1 MLQSNVLEVA
11 IKNLKN
17 IEDLNVA
24 LPLDKGIYA
33 FTGNNGS
40 GKSTIF
46 NVIAKTVYSSALE
59 NHFSGSNL
67 YNGAEVI
74 YKYNNQTWHWK
85 KNNTWKQETPNTK
98 YLKLKGTYESS
109 LIFGNRFSDAHKSS
123 LAKYYKMKAIDN
135 DFIDASEFVKENL
148 GEILRNDL
156 KYYDTLKK
164 LSLKKSKELNFSST
178 PYLYVKNETIIQQ
191 IRMSTGEYLLVSLL
205 DYIEEKCIKD
215 RNIDETLLLLI
226 DEIEIA
232 LHPEAQNRLIKFLNK
247 LVVGFNVTIYFSTH
261 SPTIISEI
269 HPQNIF
275 NLETLYEKTYIT
287 NPCYPAYV
295 IKNLAQK
302 AGCDFLFLVED
313 ELAAKLIDNCLKK
326 ISGRTSRMINIL
338 PAGDWRQTLKNHN
351 NFKKWKLFPNY
362 TQIYSILDGDV
373 KDDVKK
379 YVETKPE
386 LNILKKH
393 FLPIESLEKFLY
405 KEMIMTPNIEFIK
418 YVSDNYYEN
427 NNFYNVLEEYKKK
440 DNSKEAWKG
449 KNLLEEMIKNYD
461 GASEELKENI
471 ATYIV
476 MSCYDFEKLISTL
489 TGILSTAIVKK

>member
-1 MLQSNVLEVA
+1 MLEIT
-11 IKNLKN
+11 IKNLKS
-17 IEDLNVA
+17 IKSLDLK
-24 LPLDKGIYA
+24 LPLDTGLYA

-40 GKSTIF
+40 GKSTIL
-46 NVIAKTVYSSALE
+46 NVIAKTVYSSALD

-85 KNNTWKQETPNTK
+85 KNNTWKQETPNNK

-123 LAKYYKMKAIDN
+123 LAKYYRMKAVEN
-135 DFIDASEFVKENL
+135 DFIESSEFVKENL
-148 GEILRNDL
+148 GIILRNNPE
-156 KYYDTLKK
+156 YYKTLKK
-164 LSLKKSKELNFSST
+164 LSLKKSKELEFSST
-178 PYLYVKNETIIQQ
+178 PYLYVKDNTIIQQ

-205 DYIEEKCIKD
+205 DYIEEKCIKN
-215 RNIDETLLLLI
+215 RNIEEPLLLLI
-226 DEIEIA
+226 DEVEIA
-232 LHPEAQNRLIKFLNK
+232 LHPEAQSRLMEFLRK
-247 LVVGFNVTIYFSTH
+247 LVVDSKVTVYFSTH

-269 HPQNIF
+269 HPTNIF
-275 NLETLYEKTYIT
+275 NLEVLYEKIYIT

-313 ELAAKLIDNCLKK
+313 ELAAKLVDSCLKK
-326 ISGRTSRMINIL
+326 ISGRTSRMINIV
-338 PAGDWRQTLKNHN
+338 PTGDWRQTLKNHN

-373 KDDVKK
+373 KEEVKSHSK
-379 YVETKPE
+379 KDPE
-386 LNILKKH
+386 INILKKH

-405 KEMIMTPNIEFIK
+405 KEMILEPNIEFIK
-418 YVSDNYYEN
+418 YISDNYYEN
-427 NNFYNVLEEYKKK
+427 NNFYDVLESYKKI

-449 KNLLEEMIKNYD
+449 KNLLETMIKNYD
-461 GASEELKENI
+461 GVPNDLKENI
-471 ATYIV
+471 ANYIV
-476 MSCYDFEKLISTL
+476 MYCYDFEDLIQTL
-489 TGILSTAIVKK
+489 SDVLSCATVKK